1 MPRTA
6 RERLLAGAI
15 QLMARDGVAGM
26 GVAEL
31 IKHSK
36 VSRRSVYVNFPRGKA
51 ELVADATKS
60 AGEIIAGALEKLVQ
74 QAPVSSALVSLGA
87 LVGAKVVAGSDYTM
101 GCPIAAATLGRSE
114 VPEASQAAHAAFA
127 QWVDLLAGRLEEDG
141 VDPRETQSLATA
153 IVAAV
158 EGAVLMSLAARSTD
172 PLDRVIQQM
181 VRLVESSTPIDA
193 KGAGRDLS

>member
-1 MPRTA
+1 MPKTA
-6 RERLLAGAI
+6 RERLLAGAT

-31 IKHSK
+31 IEHSK

-60 AGEIIAGALEKLVQ
+60 AGEIITGVLEKLVQ
-74 QAPVSSALVSLGA
+74 QAPVSSALASLGA
-87 LVGAKVVAGSDYTM
+87 LVGAHVAGSDYTT

-114 VPEASQAAHAAFA
+114 APEASQAARAAFV
-127 QWVDLLAGRLEEDG
+127 QWVDLLAGRLEKDG
-141 VDPRETQSLATA
+141 ADPCETESLATA

-181 VRLVESSTPIDA
+181 VRLVELSTPIDP
-193 KGAGRDLS
+193 KDAGHDS

>member
-6 RERLLAGAI
+6 RERLLAGAT

-31 IKHSK
+31 IEHSK

-60 AGEIIAGALEKLVQ
+60 AGEIITGVLEKLVQ
-74 QAPVSSALVSLGA
+74 QAPVSSALASLGA
-87 LVGAKVVAGSDYTM
+87 LVGAHVAGSDYTM

-114 VPEASQAAHAAFA
+114 APRPP
-127 QWVDLLAGRLEEDG
+127 RLPALPLCSG
-141 VDPRETQSLATA
+141 WTCWPVGSRRMGPTPARRSHWQRRSWRRLK
-153 IVAAV
+153 
-158 EGAVLMSLAARSTD
+158 ARS
-172 PLDRVIQQM
+172 
-181 VRLVESSTPIDA
+181 
-193 KGAGRDLS
+193 

>member
-31 IKHSK
+31 IEHSK

-60 AGEIIAGALEKLVQ
+60 AGEIITGVLEKLVQ
-74 QAPVSSALVSLGA
+74 QAPVSSALASLGA
-87 LVGAKVVAGSDYTM
+87 LVGAHVAAGSDYTM
-101 GCPIAAATLGRSE
+101 GCPIAAATLGRPE
-114 VPEASQAAHAAFA
+114 APEASQAAHAAFA
-127 QWVDLLAGRLEEDG
+127 QWVDLLAGRLEKDG
-141 VDPRETQSLATA
+141 IDPCETESLATA

-181 VRLVESSTPIDA
+181 VRLVELSTPIDP
-193 KGAGRDLS
+193 KGAGHDS

>member
-6 RERLLAGAI
+6 RERLLTSAI

-31 IKHSK
+31 IEHSS

-51 ELVADATKS
+51 ELVTDATKS
-60 AGEIIAGALEKLVQ
+60 AAEFITGVLEKLVQ
-74 QAPVSSALVSLGA
+74 QAPVRSSLSSLGA

-114 VPEASQAAHAAFA
+114 APEASQAAHAAFV
-127 QWVDLLAGRLEEDG
+127 QWVDLLAGRLEKDG
-141 VDPRETQSLATA
+141 VDPSETESLATT
-153 IVAAV
+153 IVAAI

-181 VRLVESSTPIDA
+181 VRLIEASTPIDP

>member
-31 IKHSK
+31 IEHSK

-60 AGEIIAGALEKLVQ
+60 AGEIITGVLEKLVQ
-74 QAPVSSALVSLGA
+74 QAPVSSALASLGA
-87 LVGAKVVAGSDYTM
+87 LVGAHVVACSDYTM

-114 VPEASQAAHAAFA
+114 APEASQAAHAAFA
-127 QWVDLLAGRLEEDG
+127 QWVDLLAGRLEKDG
-141 VDPRETQSLATA
+141 VDPCETESLATA

-181 VRLVESSTPIDA
+181 VRLVELSTPIDP
-193 KGAGRDLS
+193 KGAGHDS